1 MNNQRGSIGGLD
13 FIFAGFPQFACQT
26 DQWGSRW
33 FDRGHL
39 RVSHR
44 LGQDSPAEPAE
55 WISPL
60 HQHVRAPPKF
70 DLQVVHR
77 RALIVAPGC
86 VAGPIALLRPSGQR
100 GTLGCTGVGFRQ
112 HQDTHR
118 VSCSLSPL
126 LPLFYPLR
134 SGGELN
140 TGHARES
147 HQTGRQRLLQTSPL

>member
-60 HQHVRAPPKF
+60 HQHVRAPPSLIF
-70 DLQVVHR
+70 RLCTGAPSLLLLVVLQVR
-77 RALIVAPGC
+77 
-86 VAGPIALLRPSGQR
+86 
-100 GTLGCTGVGFRQ
+100 
-112 HQDTHR
+112 
-118 VSCSLSPL
+118 
-126 LPLFYPLR
+126 LPY
-134 SGGELN
+134 
-140 TGHARES
+140 
-147 HQTGRQRLLQTSPL
+147 